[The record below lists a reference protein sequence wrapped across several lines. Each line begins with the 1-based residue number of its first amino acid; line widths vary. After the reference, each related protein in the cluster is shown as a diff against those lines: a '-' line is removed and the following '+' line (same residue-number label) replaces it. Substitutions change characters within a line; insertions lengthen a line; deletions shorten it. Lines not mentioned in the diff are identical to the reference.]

1 VQKASKT
8 IFKKLDVR
16 VFAKTASPKRKYVG
30 RCGATAVAI
39 LYVVVATPPV
49 VIGRIQTPVLRQK

>member
-1 VQKASKT
+1 M
-8 IFKKLDVR
+8 FKKLDVR